1 MRRLALLLPLI
12 LASCGDDPA
21 PAPKKADA
29 RKSAPA
35 SVAPLPEK
43 EREAAERK
51 AESGRDAA
59 ETLRR
64 YYAHIEARD
73 YDAALAMR
81 SDPREDRDR
90 FVRNFAAYERYRVTV
105 GTPTEPVAAEGGE
118 FVEVP
123 VMIYGTYKDGKSF
136 GTSGSVSMRKPEG
149 KDWQI
154 YVGG

>member
-1 MRRLALLLPLI
+1 MRRLTLLLPLL
-12 LASCGDDPA
+12 LAACGDDPA
-21 PAPKKADA
+21 PAPKAEAPKHAA
-29 RKSAPA
+29 APA
-35 SVAPLPEK
+35 APDPEK
-43 EREAAERK
+43 ERRAAEQR

-64 YYAHIEARD
+64 YYASIEAGD
-73 YDAALAMR
+73 YDAALALR

-90 FVRNFAAYERYRVTV
+90 FVRNFAAYSRYRVTV
-105 GTPTEPVAAEGGE
+105 GTPSEPVEGQGGQ

-123 VMIYGTYKDGKSF
+123 VMIYGTYRDGKSF